1 MDVLQ
6 FHHHDR
12 NHALDLP
19 LGVHHDAGLAL
30 AHFLAQARD
39 ALLRRGGVPAR
50 PELLQRLLADGHLH
64 FLVHADD
71 QVTIL
76 SEGDLEVVGPGAR
89 GRVRPPEPPV
99 EGPGVLRDD
108 IREGRVPGVLG
119 QQGHHRV
126 ARHGEHL
133 AGRAGRGAAHVDP
146 VRPERRLADPL
157 AQGHGRDPRRVHG
170 GRHGLLDVG
179 HLAGE
184 EVVGRVGRRAGHE
197 EVVVGSQHGAL
208 HGLHAQLAD
217 HAVVDAHPH
226 PEERVLSQEPVEPLV
241 ADSRAEAGGE
251 ELHRVYVLF
260 LELRLH

>member
-157 AQGHGRDPRRVHG
+157 AHLHGRGLRAVHRSR
-170 GRHGLLDVG
+170 GRLLDVDHVPLHEAVG
-179 HLAGE
+179 LAALA
-184 EVVGRVGRRAGHE
+184 AGLE
-197 EVVVGSQHGAL
+197 EVVVRCEHDGV